1 MKMLFLGN
9 HTYINAEHIVSLTVD
24 MGPGRLTYT
33 VRLSTGEVYTV
44 TPDDSGVF
52 RVLSDMLQYDEQTL
66 RRDGTVTRLQA
77 AVRLEQM
84 MDDEEGKS

>member
-1 MKMLFLGN
+1 MLFLGN
-9 HTYINAEHIVSLTVD
+9 HTYINADHIVSLTVD

-52 RVLSDMLQYDEQTL
+52 RELSALLQSRERQW
-66 RRDGTVTRLQA
+66 Q
-77 AVRLEQM
+77 
-84 MDDEEGKS
+84 